1 MLAMFVRAARF
12 VVPEGFVPQPLSR
25 VTLWSRN
32 GMPLKIWTRDR
43 AA

>member
-12 VVPEGFVPQPLSR
+12 AVPAGFIPQPVSR

-32 GMPLKIWTRDR
+32 GMPLKVWMRN
-43 AA
+43 AS